1 MGSTWHCPFGC
12 VKHLLAAFCLAR
24 GYLRL
29 FFKEFLLHYNSLCDK
44 PRDVT
49 EREREREILREGLL
63 ICEMHSKG
71 SPARFTVGQLGLT
84 RTLNSSQAG
93 TGSKE
98 AMNGEE
104 HYGSLEDTRGLF
116 HTPC

>member
-1 MGSTWHCPFGC
+1 MRSTWHCPFGC
-12 VKHLLAAFCLAR
+12 VKHLLIAFCLAR

-49 EREREREILREGLL
+49 AREREILREGLL

-71 SPARFTVGQLGLT
+71 SLARFTVGQLGLT

-93 TGSKE
+93 TDSKE
-98 AMNGEE
+98 ALNGVE
-104 HYGSLEDTRGLF
+104 H
-116 HTPC
+116 